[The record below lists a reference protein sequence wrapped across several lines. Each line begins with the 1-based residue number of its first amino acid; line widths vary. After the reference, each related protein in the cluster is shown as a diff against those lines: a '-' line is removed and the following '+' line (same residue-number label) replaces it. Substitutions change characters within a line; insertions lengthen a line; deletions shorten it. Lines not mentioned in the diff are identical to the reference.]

1 MCKYFCTG
9 YIDFTLK
16 DKSFLDYTNLFSSNS
31 TISIPIKSFVISCM
45 LPSFRK
51 ESFNKERQDDGSLVK
66 SITLSEN
73 DPVRLIAVFLSDSN
87 IWYCSFSQR

>member
-9 YIDFTLK
+9 YIDFALK

-51 ESFNKERQDDGSLVK
+51 KYFNKERQDDGSLVK

-73 DPVRLIAVFLSDSN
+73 DPVRLITVFLSDSN
-87 IWYCSFSQR
+87 IWYCSFSQ